1 MKPEDC
7 PPLPPTRM
15 RHRGDKIN
23 PQGRVSAL
31 CFPKPRAIDMKRATW
46 VMSDDAVTCPK
57 CRALI
62 LARHEPPNARVQAG
76 TTAPQPDPERDEA
89 ARRGA
94 SPGTKC

>member
-1 MKPEDC
+1 MSDMDC

-23 PQGRVSAL
+23 AKGGVSAL

-62 LARHEPPNARVQAG
+62 LARHKPANGLVTWRQQHEQ
-76 TTAPQPDPERDEA
+76 D
-89 ARRGA
+89 
-94 SPGTKC
+94 

>member
-46 VMSDDAVTCPK
+46 VMSDDAVTCPT

-62 LARHEPPNARVQAG
+62 LARHEPPNA
-76 TTAPQPDPERDEA
+76 EL
-89 ARRGA
+89 RGRQ
-94 SPGTKC
+94 GLQGDGQTL